1 MTLKSKGLK
10 TTALKWVYLLNT
22 RGRTVPVKFWMIEDH
37 VIYQIFIYL
46 WDMKWQES
54 YNYFYLLLYII
65 LLSFLEI
72 TFEEGHV
79 VVDFVSFGSLFY
91 IFFIVLS
98 LLIHSPIVTQL
109 ILLQLLIFNL
119 ESLQYKYQLGEIQGI
134 RKLFSCF

>member
-1 MTLKSKGLK
+1 
-10 TTALKWVYLLNT
+10 
-22 RGRTVPVKFWMIEDH
+22 
-37 VIYQIFIYL
+37 
-46 WDMKWQES
+46 MKWQES